1 MKKPQKKSKKK
12 KNKDKPLMRVYEL
25 ARELNLSSN
34 ALIGLLKE
42 MDFPVKNHMSS
53 LSESV
58 VTAVKD
64 KLTSDKELL
73 KAEEIKRKKDIKK
86 KKEGKSGGKKESTK
100 RRKKK
105 KLAQKKKKEEIKKK
119 VKETLERMEK
129 SEKPKKVKRKPTK
142 IPVRESEEQTKNL
155 IKISEFVSVSELS
168 DILEVEA
175 VDIIKKCLE
184 LGLLVT
190 INQRLDIDTI
200 TMIADEYG
208 VEVELLPEYGDI
220 AEKEEE
226 EEEEAQEPRSPIV
239 TIMGHV
245 DHGKTLLLDKIRG
258 TNIIADE
265 KGGIT
270 QHIGAYSVK
279 YKDEIITFIDTPGHQ
294 AFTAMRARGAHVTD
308 IVILVIAANDGVKPQ
323 TVEAI
328 DHARAANIPIITA
341 INKIDLP
348 TANVELVK
356 QQLSKNKVLL
366 EDYGGDVLS
375 VEVSAKTGKGI
386 KELLDAIILQTEI
399 LELTSRKEGPAKGV
413 VIEAKMDRGKG
424 PVASVLIQKGTLHV
438 GDAFV
443 SGIHSG
449 KVRAMIDEGN
459 KRVKVAFPSKPVQI
473 MGFDGLPEVGDT
485 FTVFPDEQKAREIA
499 QKRQLAKREEMERG
513 RFKYSLVQFQEGLKV
528 GEFKELK
535 IVLKGDVA
543 GSVEAL
549 SDSFSG
555 LSTDEVRIA
564 IIHSGVG
571 PINESDVLLA
581 AASNAIIIGFHVRAN
596 TKTKEMARREGV
608 EIRFYNIIF
617 EAISDIKM
625 ALSGLLEPE
634 YREEITGIA
643 EVRQI
648 YKISG
653 IGLIAGSFVIKGK
666 IALDS
671 KVRVKREEEVIYEGE
686 ISSLKRFKED
696 VKEVEMGL
704 DCGIY
709 IEGLEDTKENDIIE
723 AYNVKEIKKEL

>member
-1 MKKPQKKSKKK
+1 MKKPQKKSKK
-12 KNKDKPLMRVYEL
+12 NKEKSKASMRVYEL

-53 LSESV
+53 LSEFV
-58 VTAVKD
+58 VNAVKE
-64 KLTSDKELL
+64 KLTSDKESL
-73 KAEEIKRKKDIKK
+73 KAEEIKRKKEIKK
-86 KKEGKSGGKKESTK
+86 KKEGRYGEKKESTK

-105 KLAQKKKKEEIKKK
+105 KLAQKKKKEEIKRK

-129 SEKPKKVKRKPTK
+129 SEKSRKVKRKPSKTP
-142 IPVRESEEQTKNL
+142 IQEPEEQTKNL
-155 IKISEFVSVSELS
+155 IKISEFVSISELS
-168 DILEVEA
+168 DILDVEA
-175 VDIIKKCLE
+175 ADIIKKCLE

-220 AEKEEE
+220 TEKEEE
-226 EEEEAQEPRSPIV
+226 EEGEQEPRSPIV

-258 TNIIADE
+258 SNIIADE

-279 YKDEIITFIDTPGHQ
+279 YKDETITFIDTPGHQ

-308 IVILVIAANDGVKPQ
+308 IVVLVIAANDGVKPQ
-323 TVEAI
+323 TIEAI
-328 DHARAANIPIITA
+328 DHARAANIPIIAA

-348 TANVELVK
+348 TANAELVK

-375 VEVSAKTGKGI
+375 VEISAKTGEGI
-386 KELLDAIILQTEI
+386 KDLLDAIVLQSEMM
-399 LELTSRKEGPAKGV
+399 ELTSRKEGPAKGV
-413 VIEAKMDRGKG
+413 VIEAKMDKGKG
-424 PVASVLIQKGTLHV
+424 PVASVLIQKGTLYV

-449 KVRAMIDEGN
+449 KVRAMIDEWN

-485 FTVFPDEQKAREIA
+485 FTVFSDEQRAREIA
-499 QKRQLAKREEMERG
+499 QKRQLAKREEKERG

-555 LSTDEVRIA
+555 LSTDEARIA

-596 TKTKEMARREGV
+596 AKTREMAKREGV
-608 EIRFYNIIF
+608 EIRLYNIIF

-634 YREEITGIA
+634 YQEEITGIA

-653 IGLIAGSFVIKGK
+653 TGLIAGSFVIKGK
-666 IALDS
+666 ISVGS
-671 KVRVKREEEVIYEGE
+671 KVRVKRDEEIIYEGE
-686 ISSLKRFKED
+686 ITNLKRFKED

-709 IEGLEDTKENDIIE
+709 IEGLEDIKENDIIE
-723 AYNVKEIKKEL
+723 AYKIKEIKKEL